1 MQGLILVLSSI
12 KISSSELSIH
22 GHTIMYH
29 LSTVATC
36 ELVQTLQGTMN
47 ISKGREPTLTSLG
60 TFKAQEKHL
69 M

>member
-12 KISSSELSIH
+12 KISSSELNSH

-47 ISKGREPTLTSLG
+47 ISKGREHTLTSLG
-60 TFKAQEKHL
+60 TFKARDKYL